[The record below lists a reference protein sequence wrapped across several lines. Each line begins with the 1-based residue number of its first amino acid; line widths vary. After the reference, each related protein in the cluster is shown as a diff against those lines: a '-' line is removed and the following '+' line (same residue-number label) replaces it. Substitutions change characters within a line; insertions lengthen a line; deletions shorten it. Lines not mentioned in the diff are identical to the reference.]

1 MGEGIYPDIMELL
14 IFFAVLWLLWLI
26 SPRYWKRRFILPV
39 AIIGLIY
46 LFITSPIM
54 LTLASQGL
62 TFSIPQD
69 SGEKVDA
76 IVILGRG
83 ESLRKPRMVLGKD
96 LWQQK
101 RAPKI
106 FVSGMLDAEEIIAY
120 LENKGVSRLEI
131 SGEKCSQ
138 NTEENAQFTTALIY
152 PQGIRNIL
160 LVTDSPHMLRS
171 QTLFQSYG
179 FKVIPRMID
188 LPVQWSTNKQLKAVL
203 REYAA
208 LVNYQWNGQ
217 LRSRTQEEI
226 LNPSEKVSDR
236 LKNWNCRINI

>member
-1 MGEGIYPDIMELL
+1 METL

-26 SPRYWKRRFILPV
+26 SPRSWKRRFILPV

-54 LTLASQGL
+54 LILASQGL
-62 TFSIPQD
+62 TFSVPQD
-69 SGEKVDA
+69 SGEKADA

-83 ESLRKPRMVLGKD
+83 EALRTPRVVLGNE

-101 RAPKI
+101 RSPKI

-120 LENKGVSRLEI
+120 LEKKGVSRLEI

-138 NTEENAQFTTALIY
+138 NTEENVQFTTALLY
-152 PQGIRNIL
+152 PQGIQKIL
-160 LVTDSPHMLRS
+160 LVTDVPHMLRS
-171 QTLFQSYG
+171 QILFQNYG
-179 FKVIPRMID
+179 FKVIPRMIP
-188 LPVQWSTNKQLKAVL
+188 LPLQWSNNKQLKTVL

-208 LVNYQWNGQ
+208 LVHYQWNGY
-217 LRSRTQEEI
+217 LRNRTQEEI
-226 LNPSEKVSDR
+226 VNPSEKVSDR